1 VCDIHVNAIGSISTP
16 SGNTVTFAIL
26 VAPVSAFVTI
36 AVVFPSFCPV
46 TSPVFEILAI
56 LLFPML

>member
-1 VCDIHVNAIGSISTP
+1 MCDIQVSAIGSISTP
-16 SGNTVTFAIL
+16 AGNTVTFAIL

-36 AVVFPSFCPV
+36 AVVFPSFAPV

-56 LLFPML
+56 LLFPIL